1 MPAQPDLAAHL
12 FLAEAWQALRG
23 DPARLAS
30 ASLPAGGELPSAFQV
45 TALAQASI
53 AAAGLALAEVIEAQG
68 AAAPQV
74 DVDGRLASLWFGTT
88 LRPEDWTPPSP
99 WDPIAG
105 DYATRD
111 GWIRLHT
118 NAPHHRRA
126 AKRVLG
132 DHHTRDA
139 MADAVLAWEK
149 DALESAVVEERGCA
163 AAMRDHAAWLL
174 HPQGAAVQ
182 AEPLVHWDAGLPGA
196 RTSWAATPARP
207 LHGLRVLDMT
217 RVLAGPAASRFL
229 AGHGAEVLRI
239 DPPWWD
245 EPGLVPEMT
254 VGKRCAQLDLGVLAD
269 RERFTA
275 LLAEAD
281 VFLHGYRADALERLG
296 VGAAWRR
303 QQCPG
308 LVDVSLDAYGWTG
321 PWHDR
326 RGFDSLV
333 QMSSGIAEAGMRWA
347 GAARPVPL
355 PVQALDHAT
364 GYLMAAAVLRGLA
377 ERLRTGAGS
386 RARLSLARTG
396 RLLMDHPP
404 GEARLGPIAPE
415 TSADL
420 AVDLEQTA
428 WGPARRLRSPLAM
441 TGVPLRWSLP
451 AGPLH
456 GAPPAWATDIAR
468 TQP

>member
-1 MPAQPDLAAHL
+1 MPVQTDPAHV
-12 FLAEAWQALRG
+12 FLAEAWRALHG
-23 DPARLAS
+23 DPARLAL
-30 ASLPAGGELPSAFQV
+30 ADLGATGELPSAFSV

-53 AAAGLALAEVIEAQG
+53 AAAGLGLADVIAAQG
-68 AAAPQV
+68 GAAPRV
-74 DVDGRLASLWFGTT
+74 DVDARLASLWFGTS
-88 LRPEDWTPPSP
+88 LRPEGWTPPSL
-99 WDPIAG
+99 WDAIAG

-132 DHHTRDA
+132 DHRTRES
-139 MADAVLAWEK
+139 MAVAVRAWDK
-149 DALESAVVEERGCA
+149 DALETAVVEEGGCA
-163 AAMRDHAAWLL
+163 ATMRDLAAWRM
-174 HPQGAAVQ
+174 HPQGAAVD
-182 AEPLVHWDAGLPGA
+182 AEPLVHWDADTAGTKAPWPG
-196 RTSWAATPARP
+196 TPARP
-207 LHGLRVLDMT
+207 LQGLRVLDMT

-229 AGHGAEVLRI
+229 AGFGADVLRI

-245 EPGLVPEMT
+245 EPGVVPEMT
-254 VGKRCAQLDLGVLAD
+254 VGKRCAQLDLSVPGDL
-269 RERFTA
+269 ERFTA

-281 VFLHGYRADALERLG
+281 VFLHGYRADALEHLG

-308 LVDVSLDAYGWTG
+308 LVDVSLDAYGWGG
-321 PWHDR
+321 PWRDR

-333 QMSSGIAEAGMRWA
+333 QMSSGIADAGMRWA
-347 GAARPVPL
+347 GAAKPVPL

-377 ERLRTGAGS
+377 ERLATGAGT

-396 RLLMDHPP
+396 KLLVDHPP
-404 GEARLGPIAPE
+404 GDARLPALAPE
-415 TSADL
+415 TGADL
-420 AVDLEQTA
+420 AFDLELTA
-428 WGPARRLRSPLAM
+428 WGPARRLRSPLSVAGTAM
-441 TGVPLRWSLP
+441 RWNLP

-456 GAPPAWATDIAR
+456 AVPPVWAGDGSR
-468 TQP
+468 TPA